1 MPTWLLPEN
10 IADALPPEAHGI
22 EYLRRRTLDLFRSWG
37 YEQVIPPLIEHIES
51 LLIGSGRELASR
63 TAQMVDQSSGRIL
76 GVRADM
82 TPQVAR
88 IDAHLLDAQGVT
100 RLCYAGS
107 TLHARP
113 SGVFA
118 SREPLQIGAELYG
131 HPGVGADLEIIS
143 LMVEALVAAGID
155 RLRIDLSHMGIVPA
169 LLAEASEGWM
179 GPGIEDEAIY
189 ALLLAKDKPALALLR
204 DRAPVPGRALYEL
217 ADLYGPVSP
226 GASASEVLE
235 RARRVLPLR
244 AEVRAALDTLEQI
257 VQAPVWTRFPG
268 LELSIDLADLRGY
281 RYHTGVSFAAYVS
294 GRADAVARGGRYDGI
309 GSVFG
314 RDRPATGFSME
325 MREIASLACIELPP
339 RAILAPEQPDPALDA
354 EVRRLRADGH
364 IVIRC
369 MPGDSPTPAWIRCD
383 RELVQVDGRW
393 VLQPLQQHS

>member
-10 IADALPPEAHGI
+10 IADALPSEAHRV
-22 EYLRRRTLDLFRSWG
+22 EQLRRQTLDLFRSWG

-113 SGVFA
+113 SGLFA

-131 HPGVGADLEIIS
+131 HGGVGADLEIIS
-143 LMVEALVAAGID
+143 LMVESLVAAGVD

-169 LLAEASEGWM
+169 LLSDAPEGWM

-204 DRAPVPGRALYEL
+204 DRAPTPGCALYEL

-235 RARRVLPLR
+235 RARRVLPSR
-244 AEVRAALDTLEQI
+244 EEVLEALDTLEQI
-257 VQAPVWTRFPG
+257 VQAPVWARFPG

-281 RYHTGVSFAAYVS
+281 RYHTGVSFAAYVI

-325 MREIASLACIELPP
+325 MREIAALAESEPP
-339 RAILAPEQPDPALDA
+339 PGAILVPERVDPALDS
-354 EVRRLRADGH
+354 EVRRLRAEGQ
-364 IVIRC
+364 IVIRR
-369 MPGDSPTPAWIRCD
+369 MPGDSPTPAWIICD
-383 RELVQVDGRW
+383 RELALVDGRW